1 MTPSKNRI
9 LGSPEFQISNF
20 FEFLGISSQLSP
32 ILWRIYE
39 GKWHPPKYGFWGVST
54 GSGTAIH
61 GQAWASTGWA
71 PANFGEFSDFGRLE
85 SDITDFVKNLWREL
99 THSKIWIL
107 GSENGSSTAIHGQA
121 WASRG
126 WARAST
132 SKFWNFPILGVSSQ
146 ISPIL
151 WRIYKGKWHFPKIG
165 FQDSK
170 IASRDAEV

>member
-1 MTPSKNRI
+1 MAPSQNSIFGSPHSRFPTFSILCIFEPDIIDFVKNLWREMTPSQNWIFTVRAR
-9 LGSPEFQISNF
+9 PFT
-20 FEFLGISSQLSP
+20 
-32 ILWRIYE
+32 
-39 GKWHPPKYGFWGVST
+39 GK
-54 GSGTAIH
+54 
-61 GQAWASTGWA
+61 QAQAEHEQA
-71 PANFGEFSDFGRLE
+71 RANFGEFSDFGRLE

-146 ISPIL
+146 ISPICEEF
-151 WRIYKGKWHFPKIG
+151 KKENDT
-165 FQDSK
+165 FQK
-170 IASRDAEV
+170 